1 MACKGVLYTPFF
13 YMGDVVLGEKK
24 KLMGIQTLRAIA
36 FLEIFL
42 GHCGVQWCAA
52 SFGVSIFMILSGF
65 CMAINY
71 LPKADKFDLS
81 PVSSVKFAFGKIK
94 KLYPLH
100 LIMVVAIYIIVQ
112 MPTSEK
118 AIERLIREV
127 LLLKCWTTYSE
138 DYFAYNGVAWYFST
152 YLYVCML
159 APYAI
164 KLVSKIKN
172 KAQLLI
178 SGAFV
183 YAVMVGMG
191 YYLTLAQIPIG
202 DTFAKWATYINPL
215 YRILDFSM
223 GVMLG
228 WLFLHRQESDV
239 KNKTMVH
246 LLEVLAVAAFILQ
259 EYAYLPIKENYMGI
273 GYNVYFTLS
282 SLLIVWVFAVSGGFV
297 TKLLNNKV
305 LIWVGNLSGYMFL
318 IHQVVIRGLK
328 MYTGKSLQGN
338 VHLMYIIVATFVI
351 SVIGAYIYI
360 YLEKTA
366 NKMKSKS

>member
-1 MACKGVLYTPFF
+1 
-13 YMGDVVLGEKK
+13 MGDKK

-42 GHCGVQWCAA
+42 GHCGVEWCAA

-81 PVSSVKFAFGKIK
+81 PISSVKFGFDKIK

-100 LIMVVAIYIIVQ
+100 LIMLVVIYIIVQ
-112 MPTSEK
+112 MPTSGK
-118 AIERLIREV
+118 AIERLIREFF
-127 LLLKCWTTYSE
+127 LLKCWKPHSE
-138 DYFAYNGVAWYFST
+138 DYFAYNGVAWYLST
-152 YLYVCML
+152 YLFVCML

-164 KLVSKIKN
+164 KLISKIKN
-172 KAQLLI
+172 KAQLFV
-178 SGAFV
+178 SAAFV
-183 YAVMVGMG
+183 YGLMVVVG
-191 YYLTLAQIPIG
+191 YYVSIAHIPIG
-202 DTFAKWATYINPL
+202 DTFAKWATYICPF
-215 YRILDFSM
+215 YRILDFSL

-228 WLFLHRQESDV
+228 WLFLHRQEQAQN
-239 KNKTMVH
+239 NKIMAH
-246 LLEVLAVAAFILQ
+246 LLEVLALAAFILQ

-273 GYNVYFTLS
+273 GYNVYFTIS
-282 SLLIVWVFAVSGGFV
+282 TLLIVWVFAVNDGFI
-297 TKLLNNKV
+297 TKILNNK
-305 LIWVGNLSGYMFL
+305 LFIWIGNLSGYLFL

-338 VHLMYIIVATFVI
+338 VYLLYIIVATFVI

-360 YLEKTA
+360 YLDKTVKKIKA
-366 NKMKSKS
+366 